1 MKVRQDAWT
10 DEDDLLLAETVLR
23 HVREGSTQLNAFEE
37 VGDKLNR
44 TSAACGF
51 RWNAVVRHRYE
62 KALQLAKKQRKQKN
76 RILGKEQGGKKKL
89 LYTPPV
95 TPLEELE
102 TMVEVGE
109 MEMVE
114 AEEIPVE
121 TNLPNY
127 QVPPQQ
133 PVVQPMLQPKPQPQF
148 VQKDSLTMD
157 MVIRFLQNVGNSS
170 IQKDALK
177 IENERLKLETA
188 ELKKRNAELE
198 AKVQELEQQTVMVQ
212 EDYET
217 LMKIMNR
224 ARKLVLFE
232 EEERPAT
239 KFKMDRNGNLEKV
252 AE

>member
-10 DEDDLLLAETVLR
+10 DENDLLLAETVLR

-62 KALQLAKKQRKQKN
+62 KALQLAKKQRKQRQ
-76 RILGKEQGGKKKL
+76 RILGKDQGGKKKL
-89 LYTPPV
+89 LYNPPV
-95 TPLEELE
+95 SGTEDLE
-102 TMVEVGE
+102 VVAVQA
-109 MEMVE
+109 EMVLDTPE
-114 AEEIPVE
+114 PMQDMTVEMAEETVVVPAAPV
-121 TNLPNY
+121 Y
-127 QVPPQQ
+127 QRQAVAAP
-133 PVVQPMLQPKPQPQF
+133 
-148 VQKDSLTMD
+148 SGLTMD
-157 MVIRFLQNVGNSS
+157 TVIRFLENFKHSNLQN
-170 IQKDALK
+170 DALK
-177 IENERLKLETA
+177 SENERLKREIA
-188 ELKKRNAELE
+188 ELKQQNEEMTKKIATLE
-198 AKVQELEQQTVMVQ
+198 ENKETMQ